1 MTNCLLSLLLLD
13 VDWFKSY
20 NDTYGHPHGDSCL
33 KQIAEAAQDVVSR
46 PCDLVARIG
55 GEEFAVILPNTS
67 AAGAVE
73 VAELICSAVRHRKLP
88 HNTNPLGWVTISVG
102 CSTIVP
108 LLGLPASTLMHGADK
123 ALYTAK
129 HGGRNRVCSA
139 DTEAQQEVALKAG

>member
-1 MTNCLLSLLLLD
+1 MPLSRRSSLTDALTHVANRRKYDQCLSSEWRRCMRDKLPLSLLLLD

-73 VAELICSAVRHRKLP
+73 VAERYAPPCGTENFPTTPTRSAGSRSR
-88 HNTNPLGWVTISVG
+88 
-102 CSTIVP
+102 
-108 LLGLPASTLMHGADK
+108 
-123 ALYTAK
+123 
-129 HGGRNRVCSA
+129 
-139 DTEAQQEVALKAG
+139 